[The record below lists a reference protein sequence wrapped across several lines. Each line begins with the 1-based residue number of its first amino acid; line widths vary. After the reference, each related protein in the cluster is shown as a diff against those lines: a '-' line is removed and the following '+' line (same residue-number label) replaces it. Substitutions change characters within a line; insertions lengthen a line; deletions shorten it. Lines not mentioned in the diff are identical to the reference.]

1 MADETRSG
9 RAARRAKDEVASSWL
24 DLQRRLFD
32 VPLDP
37 DVDRFRSPFVFRGV
51 DNAGVAP
58 MTTSLIR
65 LGGDPADKEQH
76 LLRNFRKYAYLDVR
90 PTDSVWYWL
99 AVGQHH
105 GLPTRLLDFTY
116 SPYVALHFATAK
128 LNRMD
133 QDGLIWCVDVDK
145 TTRHLPPKLAT
156 LLEEE
161 GAHVF
166 TESLLNRVVRTLPEL
181 DAMPGEFALFLEPPS
196 LDNRIVNQF
205 ALFALMS
212 SPTACLDDWLY
223 ARPGAYRRIV
233 IPAALKWEVR
243 DKLDQANITERV
255 LFPGLDGLSS
265 WLKRYYSTRPD
276 PMASRGDRVMSSDA
290 NDPGFPEAYVE

>member
-1 MADETRSG
+1 MRPE
-9 RAARRAKDEVASSWL
+9 DEVATSWL

-32 VPLDP
+32 VPLDRG
-37 DVDRFRSPFVFRGV
+37 VDRFRSPSIFRGV
-51 DNAGVAP
+51 ENADYTA
-58 MTTSLIR
+58 MTTGLMR
-65 LGGDPADKEQH
+65 LGGDPAEKEQH

-116 SPYVALHFATAK
+116 SPYVALHFATAR

-133 QDGLIWCVDVDK
+133 RDGLIWCVDVDK
-145 TTRHLPPKLAT
+145 TTRDLPPKLAG
-156 LLEEE
+156 LLEEA

-166 TESLLNRVVRTLPEL
+166 TESMLNRVVRTLPEL
-181 DAMPGEFALFLEPPS
+181 DALPGEFALFLEPPS
-196 LDNRIVNQF
+196 LDDRIVNQF

-212 SPTACLDDWLY
+212 NPTACLDDWLY
-223 ARPGAYRRIV
+223 ARPDAYRRIV

-265 WLKRYYSTRPD
+265 WLKRYYYSRPAAEVRRERPGALSESED
-276 PMASRGDRVMSSDA
+276 PRAS
-290 NDPGFPEAYVE
+290 EAIAD